1 MTVFLG
7 IDQSLQRTGLVVL
20 GIDGELRHRQPV
32 ATGSLR
38 GAPRLAAIRD
48 TVRAVIRE
56 HKPSHAALEGYS
68 YGSTGKV
75 FQLGEVGGILQLL
88 LLDEGI
94 PFTIIAPA
102 QLKKYVANNHQ
113 ADKATMLRKTAE
125 KWGVSFGDEDDV
137 CDAYG
142 LAQVLRGMFRK
153 DTTLRYELE
162 VILELTTSPKK
173 KTRALQATKG
183 KVTVSV

>member
-1 MTVFLG
+1 MSLFLG

-38 GAPRLAAIRD
+38 GAPRLASIRD
-48 TVRAVIRE
+48 TVRSVIRE
-56 HKPSHAALEGYS
+56 HRPTQAALEGYA
-68 YGSTGKV
+68 YGATGKV

-88 LLDEGI
+88 LLDEGV
-94 PFTIIAPA
+94 PFVIVAPA

-113 ADKATMLRKTAE
+113 ADKATMIRKTAE
-125 KWGVSFGDEDDV
+125 KWGVAFGDEDDV

-142 LAQVLRGMFRK
+142 LAQILRGAARK
-153 DTTLRYELE
+153 DTTLRHELE
-162 VILELTTSPKK
+162 VILELTTPPKK